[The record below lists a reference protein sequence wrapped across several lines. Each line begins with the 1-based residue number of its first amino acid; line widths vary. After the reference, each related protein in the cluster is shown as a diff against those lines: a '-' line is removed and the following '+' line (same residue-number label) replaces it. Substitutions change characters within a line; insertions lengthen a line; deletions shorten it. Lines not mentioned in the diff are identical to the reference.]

1 MPIEL
6 PPLRE
11 RRDDIPLLVK
21 AFVEKYNRRLQKEI
35 STASPEAMDA
45 LMRYEWPGNIREL
58 ENVIERG
65 ILFAETTELTPSDL
79 SEQIQRRAEPAGSA
93 VTPDTSVQLAEDVG
107 HRSMKEI
114 VRSATDRLER
124 GLITKALGETNGNV
138 TRAAHLLQIS
148 RKGLQN
154 KMKELRLRDDE
165 KNE

>member
-21 AFVEKYNRRLQKEI
+21 AFVEKYNRRLHKEI

-65 ILFAETTELTPSDL
+65 ILFAETTELTTSDL

-93 VTPDTSVQLAEDVG
+93 LTPDNSVQLAEDVG
-107 HRSMKEI
+107 QRSMKEI